1 MDNKKDRADDLV
13 CSRSEVMQM
22 KIAARNMS
30 VAEGIEALVLSW
42 LIVQYST
49 RMQNWSEA

>member
-1 MDNKKDRADDLV
+1 MDSKKDGADDLM

-22 KIAARNMS
+22 KIAARNVS

-42 LIVQYST
+42 LIVQYSMRT
-49 RMQNWSEA
+49 HNWSEA